1 MPRAKPFV
9 RSDVDKRPQTLRV
22 DPQLIGKLVKKA
34 ALAPKVRDSSQ
45 QVGGTPHIVG
55 RMAPEEQLAHELEYA
70 IKAYRAKVVA
80 FKQERPAKIVATL
93 KKGLKWTKK
102 LSEWLAQLPAS
113 VRLELKAGGVE
124 GTLED
129 LAILLEALASNTKSR
144 IAHRE
149 RHIRAHRPAGE
160 GAASLS
166 LRQSLTD
173 LIIRYCPDAPAS
185 NGQQK
190 RAGER
195 KRRCWVAA
203 AAKRVG
209 ARYPHEK
216 NERARF
222 TGERSTKTSAVQS
235 RQVTTARRRR
245 LSKQASA
252 REKTLKDGP
261 L

>member
-22 DPQLIGKLVKKA
+22 DPQLIGELVKKA

-45 QVGGTPHIVG
+45 HVEGTPHIVG

-70 IKAYRAKVVA
+70 IKAYRAKVMA

-113 VRLELKAGGVE
+113 VRLELIAGGVE

-144 IAHRE
+144 IARRE
-149 RHIRAHRPAGE
+149 KHIRAHRPAGE

-166 LRQSLTD
+166 LRRSLID
-173 LIIRYCPDAPAS
+173 LIARYCPDASTS
-185 NGQQK
+185 NGRQK
-190 RAGER
+190 RVGER
-195 KRRCWVAA
+195 KRRSWVALA
-203 AAKRVG
+203 VERIG
-209 ARYPHEK
+209 ARYPNEK
-216 NERARF
+216 NERGRF
-222 TGERSTKTSAVQS
+222 TGERSTRTRTAQVASPAAP
-235 RQVTTARRRR
+235 RQRP
-245 LSKQASA
+245 SKQARA
-252 REKTLKDGP
+252 REKRLKDVV